1 MRWLTI
7 AAEIVLVPVLAVA
20 AVWCWRHGVQTTVF
34 KAQGEAPSFG
44 ATRYVGPW
52 LAGSAALVIMAG
64 LSLIDGAA
72 RAVRAR
78 RAWSDTP
85 Y

>member
-1 MRWLTI
+1 MRWLTVL
-7 AAEIVLVPVLAVA
+7 AEIVLVPVLAVA
-20 AVWCWRHGVQTTVF
+20 AVWCWRHGVQTTMF
-34 KAQGEAPSFG
+34 NARGEAPSFG

-72 RAVRAR
+72 RVVRLAR
-78 RAWSDTP
+78 
-85 Y
+85 